1 LMFGLNQAAV
11 NLEWWKV
18 PQFFGAMALPPLQ
31 LEELDSSQKITSLT
45 TAAHLNGACVILSTH
60 TKTFTF
66 YVPRRF
72 AAELVWLINNTG
84 QTARWWDEDYQLV
97 AKTN

>member
-1 LMFGLNQAAV
+1 MFGLSQAAV

-45 TAAHLNGACVILSTH
+45 TAAHLNGAYVILSTH